1 MFGYKDENSDSDAI
15 KSPMTGKV
23 IPLSEVNDAAF
34 ARESMGKGFAIIPE
48 NGQVVAPYDGEVLA
62 LFPTKHAIG
71 LK

>member
-34 ARESMGKGFAIIPE
+34 ARESMGKRICNHSGKWS
-48 NGQVVAPYDGEVLA
+48 GCCTL
-62 LFPTKHAIG
+62 
-71 LK
+71 